1 MTVVSGGASAWT
13 TERVCAAAIQA
24 FRLLPTMP
32 VYAPRRGGLAA
43 VLPEQDAGPL
53 AILSFSETVLGY
65 DAPERRA
72 LLVWARAKAT
82 GGDVGGSIRQYCAEH
97 GLSLNT
103 FTRRHKRAC
112 QRIADALNQAT
123 ARKAVREVA
132 PHLEASLPELAATG
146 W

>member
-13 TERVCAAAIQA
+13 AERVCTAAIQA

-112 QRIADALNQAT
+112 QRIADALNQTT
-123 ARKAVREVA
+123 ARTAVREVA
-132 PHLEASLPELAATG
+132 PHLEASVPELAATG